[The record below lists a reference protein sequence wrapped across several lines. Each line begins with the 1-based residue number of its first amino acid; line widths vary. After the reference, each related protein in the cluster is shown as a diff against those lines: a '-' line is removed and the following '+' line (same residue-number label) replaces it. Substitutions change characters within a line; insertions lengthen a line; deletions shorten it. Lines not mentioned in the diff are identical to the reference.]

1 MHGTQYGPSG
11 GGRVRPWRT
20 SGRGRLLVGSKWRTR
35 RKPRRR
41 NRHNPW
47 QRTVATQIG
56 HPFHRDDESVTDLG
70 KGFYELGTFGGVFD
84 RLPQLFHVGLSSP
97 LQAHTYAL
105 RAARAATT
113 LLSKPPSHTIHYP

>member
-56 HPFHRDDESVTDLG
+56 HPFPRDDESVTDLG
-70 KGFYELGTFGGVFD
+70 KGFYELGTFGGVFE
-84 RLPQLFHVGLSSP
+84 RLPQLFHGGVHSVLEVHKCVLRPESSA
-97 LQAHTYAL
+97 Q
-105 RAARAATT
+105 
-113 LLSKPPSHTIHYP
+113 LLASND